1 MCREFF
7 VESNIAKAF
16 SDVLI
21 ASINVLYRKLSISR
35 KTIKG
40 DVNLVESSSP
50 SSHDFT
56 LYPAVRA
63 SWRGKDLEQLS

>member
-16 SDVLI
+16 GDVLI

-56 LYPAVRA
+56 L
-63 SWRGKDLEQLS
+63 